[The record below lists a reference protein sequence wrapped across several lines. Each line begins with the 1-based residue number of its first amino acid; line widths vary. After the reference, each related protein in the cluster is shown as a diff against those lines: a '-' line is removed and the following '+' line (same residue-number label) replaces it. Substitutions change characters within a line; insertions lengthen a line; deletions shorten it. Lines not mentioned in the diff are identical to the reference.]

1 MTLTRHPTV
10 TDVDVVP
17 TYLIR
22 MAVLLGV
29 VAAAAASVTAL
40 VPDVLSGTAV
50 MSGSARG
57 TALVVLLAAVP
68 VLAVSAR
75 AAARGSLRAL
85 AVWVG
90 VTAYL
95 TYNAVMFCIATPFN
109 RLFPWYVAMLSLSIF
124 LLAGLA
130 LHASHVGSH
139 LPPGRRLRWIGV
151 YMAVVV
157 TLNALLW
164 LRGVAAAV
172 VANEPTSFLA
182 DSGLTTN
189 PVYVQDL
196 AFWLPVMA
204 WLAYSVLALR
214 RDRWVLVAGGLV
226 FWVIEGLGVAVDQ
239 WMGYRADPT
248 TVWASMGAVW
258 LFVVTTAIGL
268 VPAWVALR
276 QLPRCSASVPPQS
289 SPSAHA

>member
-1 MTLTRHPTV
+1 MTLTR
-10 TDVDVVP
+10 DRADAALDVVP
-17 TYLIR
+17 AYLTRLAI
-22 MAVLLGV
+22 LLGL
-29 VAAAAASVTAL
+29 VAAAAASVTAF
-40 VPDVLSGTAV
+40 VPGVLSGTAV
-50 MSGSARG
+50 MNGSARG
-57 TALVVLLAAVP
+57 TALVVLFVAVP
-68 VLAVSAR
+68 VLAVSVR
-75 AAARGSLRAL
+75 AAGSGSVRAL
-85 AVWVG
+85 AVWIG

-109 RLFPWYVAMLSLSIF
+109 RLFPLYVAMLSLSIF

-130 LHASHVGSH
+130 VYASQVGSR
-139 LPPGRRLRWIGV
+139 LPPGRRLRWIGA

-157 TLNALLW
+157 TLNTLLW

-172 VANEPTSFLA
+172 VADEPTSFLA

-204 WLAYSVLALR
+204 WLAYSVFTIR

-226 FWVIEGLGVAVDQ
+226 FWVIEGIGVAVDQ

-268 VPAWVALR
+268 VPAVVALR
-276 QLPRCSASVPPQS
+276 QLPRSYESTSVHGGGSARV
-289 SPSAHA
+289 

>member
-1 MTLTRHPTV
+1 MN
-10 TDVDVVP
+10 
-17 TYLIR
+17 
-22 MAVLLGV
+22 
-29 VAAAAASVTAL
+29 
-40 VPDVLSGTAV
+40 
-50 MSGSARG
+50 GSARG
-57 TALVVLLAAVP
+57 TALVVLFVAVP

-75 AAARGSLRAL
+75 AAGRGSVRAL

-109 RLFPWYVAMLSLSIF
+109 RLFPLYVAMLSLSIF
-124 LLAGLA
+124 LLAGLT
-130 LHASHVGSH
+130 LHAFRVGSH

-151 YMAVVV
+151 YMALIV
-157 TLNALLW
+157 TLNTLLW

-172 VANEPTSFLA
+172 VADEPTSFLA
-182 DSGLTTN
+182 DTGLTTN

-204 WLAYSVLALR
+204 WLAYSVFAVR
-214 RDRWVLVAGGLV
+214 RDRWLLVAGGLV
-226 FWVIEGLGVAVDQ
+226 FWVIEGIGVAVDQ

-276 QLPRCSASVPPQS
+276 ELPRRLGLLD
-289 SPSAHA
+289 

>member
-1 MTLTRHPTV
+1 VIEMTLTRDPAA
-10 TDVDVVP
+10 TDLDVVP
-17 TYLIR
+17 TYLTR
-22 MAVLLGV
+22 LAVLLGM
-29 VAAAAASVTAL
+29 VAAAAAAVTAF
-40 VPDVLSGTAV
+40 VPDVLSGTPV
-50 MSGSARG
+50 MNGSARG
-57 TALVVLLAAVP
+57 TALVVLFVAVP

-75 AAARGSLRAL
+75 AAGRGSVRAL

-109 RLFPWYVAMLSLSIF
+109 RLFPLYVAMLSLSIF
-124 LLAGLA
+124 LLAGLT
-130 LHASHVGSH
+130 LHAFRVGSH

-151 YMAVVV
+151 YMALIV
-157 TLNALLW
+157 TLNTLLW

-172 VANEPTSFLA
+172 VADEPASFLA
-182 DSGLTTN
+182 DTGLTTN

-204 WLAYSVLALR
+204 WLAYSVFAVR
-214 RDRWVLVAGGLV
+214 RDRWLLVAGGLV
-226 FWVIEGLGVAVDQ
+226 FWVIEGIGVAVDQ

-276 QLPRCSASVPPQS
+276 ELPRRLGLLD
-289 SPSAHA
+289 

>member
-1 MTLTRHPTV
+1 MTLTRQPTA

-17 TYLIR
+17 TYLTRLAI
-22 MAVLLGV
+22 LLGV
-29 VAAAAASVTAL
+29 VAAAAAAVTAF
-40 VPDVLSGTAV
+40 VPDVLSGTPV
-50 MSGSARG
+50 MNGSARG
-57 TALVVLLAAVP
+57 TALVVLFVAVP

-75 AAARGSLRAL
+75 AAGRGSVRAL

-109 RLFPWYVAMLSLSIF
+109 RLFPLYVAMLSLSIF

-130 LHASHVGSH
+130 LHAARVGSR

-157 TLNALLW
+157 TLNTLLW

-172 VANEPTSFLA
+172 VADEPTSFLA
-182 DSGLTTN
+182 DTGLTTN

-204 WLAYSVLALR
+204 WLAYSAFAVR
-214 RDRWVLVAGGLV
+214 RDRWLLVAGGLV
-226 FWVIEGLGVAVDQ
+226 FWVIEGIGVAVDQ

-276 QLPRCSASVPPQS
+276 ELPRSRGLLD
-289 SPSAHA
+289 